1 MAVIETRAKVSIVD
15 GATSGLQ
22 NITNANERLTA
33 SLNRSGNAAKGFTTN
48 MKSLTLSNGVKSNMD
63 GFSTSI
69 EKTTKSAEGMNK
81 MLNRLVYSMA
91 RYTVIYNGIQKLGN
105 IWDTVIGGAYEY
117 GNMIETNRVGMAGI
131 LTSMMQINGQQLT
144 WNQSM
149 SMSSKIMTDLQN
161 ESLKTSAT
169 AGELIDTF
177 RALLG
182 PGLSAGMSIEQ
193 IEHFTTVGVN
203 AVKSLGLDGV
213 QLVQELRD
221 LVQGGIRP
229 ASSTLAT
236 ALGISDADIKKA
248 KASSE
253 GLYKFLMDRMKGF
266 EYSALATN
274 NTVKGRIDQITEGLQ
289 RGIAEGAEPLRKVYS
304 DALKEFGESI
314 VQVNK
319 QTKEWKVNPAFIQSV
334 NGLSETAINIG
345 KQVKEIGEV
354 AMPFVG
360 AIGNTAL
367 TLLGQASNHLG
378 MIAAIWAGFKI
389 SKYLKDFMQLLV
401 VSREERDLQT
411 GIGRTI
417 QGINDKINHRVE
429 KQKEALKKEKEEQE
443 WLEEENQLIDNAVL
457 SYEKMVSGISKSA
470 SETKTLND
478 LVESN
483 EASVTRL
490 AERWEAMGLKAG
502 TAATYQNMAIKALNG
517 GAGEKTVMKI
527 VEAGE
532 RAALMAKTQSD
543 SLKAQEERQKQVIEF
558 YEKQKTLI
566 NQIIQAEHNRKIQ
579 TVNTGESGL
588 LAITNM
594 AEKMRDPRTKA
605 EKAQAR
611 IDKYVSIPLTEGRG
625 KDQNGKTIYKW
636 QIESVKQLRAELEKL
651 NLEEEVVQVT
661 AEKFMD
667 SLKVGMKQSVKPVF
681 DQAIESAKLWN
692 EVLVT
697 NRQHIKQLTSAE
709 IEYMKYQTDANN
721 DNALGQKERM
731 AETLTVLTDR
741 FKNAG
746 MAAEEA
752 KLKAYEFVA
761 QIIQG
766 LKTIDQTS
774 FMSIDAVF
782 KQAGVSAEQYAQDL
796 VKAREQTVAL
806 EKANADAALEFNA
819 LSNAFKIGGEEAYQ
833 ATKKLIEE
841 SKELQAAL
849 NDRGA
854 AEQANAVYKEMAN
867 YLKQVADAKDA
878 ATLATREGM
887 EATKQAT
894 EAMKEHNKALETGKT
909 KAEIAGARL
918 SNLAGF
924 VSMAAMNF
932 SILTDIV
939 VANSES
945 EDEFAKSAAE
955 AAMQISMVA
964 MAVDGLI
971 GLLPALVK
979 GLKSAV
985 AWFKSFTLA
994 KATAALPAASL
1005 AAMGIG
1011 AAGTAVLY
1019 GAVDKY
1025 EQYSK
1030 GQLTLEN
1037 SFSDAELGGADVS
1050 AYKNLKIGGNAQNTD
1065 AINFAEMAVQE
1076 GNLAQQRSQIAMN
1089 AADSVMK
1096 QAGLNDL
1103 MKKPDGVSGASGSKG
1118 GKEELP
1124 EIAYTPAMA
1133 AAVRVLQATGN
1144 VYAAAAAGGNLIQE
1158 SGYGTENLR
1167 ADADNGTHK
1176 GAVQWGGERLE
1187 NLLTYSG
1194 GDWTDFSKQLDFM
1207 IHELTEDAVYK
1218 SVGDSLKGASSLSEA
1233 NKIWFERYEAAGDDT
1248 EGQRYNYAASLLSRL
1263 QLIAD
1268 GKATFGGKKYSA
1280 GDAEQQRMRRQKE
1293 LLDATVESI
1302 KDTKKLNETTASIT
1316 GQQTAYEKTMQ
1327 EAEDHLKQY
1336 KEQIERDKNLG
1347 VSETII
1353 NGLNKAM
1360 DDYRIAMEQKAKE
1373 AQQQETMGRYDDAI
1387 SSIQNRNLG
1396 YGEADAQRDELNS
1409 KLTEYRNYL
1418 EECLNDTALSYDQR
1432 IALENK
1438 LTSTIKQINDQSC
1451 YDYKEGWK
1459 QSITELSNTQ
1469 INWKDTFTSLF
1480 GDIESSLADCITS
1493 TGNFVTRM
1501 KSFFSNFASSVV
1513 KSIAQVISKMLVM
1526 KMITGLFG
1534 NIGGGSD
1541 DIDNRWLENFYHSR
1555 YGHFADYLHYATGG
1569 DATKGTWA
1577 MVGENGPEMLHFGQ
1591 DARVYNAHDTK
1602 GMFANSGGNANVQ
1615 IIVNNNTGTQ
1625 MEARHNASQDSTGKV
1640 LHQIILS
1647 TVGEALTT
1655 NEYGLRDAIAGVG

>member
-69 EKTTKSAEGMNK
+69 EKTTKSAESMNK

-105 IWDTVIGGAYEY
+105 IWDTVVGGAYEY

-182 PGLSAGMSIEQ
+182 PGLGAGMSIEQ

-266 EYSALATN
+266 EYSALETN

-304 DALKEFGESI
+304 EALKEFGESV

-345 KQVKEIGEV
+345 KQVKAIGEV
-354 AMPFVG
+354 AMPFVEG
-360 AIGNTAL
+360 IGSTAL

-378 MIAAIWAGFKI
+378 MIATIWAGFKI
-389 SKYLKDFMQLLV
+389 SKYLKDFVQLLV

-429 KQKEALKKEKEEQE
+429 KQKEALKKEKEEKE

-457 SYEKMVSGISKSA
+457 SYGKMVSSISKSA

-502 TAATYQNMAIKALNG
+502 TAATYQNMAVKALNG
-517 GAGEKTVMKI
+517 GASEKTVMKI

-543 SLKAQEERQKQVIEF
+543 NLKAQEERQKQVIEF
-558 YEKQKTLI
+558 YEKQKALI

-611 IDKYVSIPLTEGRG
+611 IDRYISIPLTEGRG

-709 IEYMKYQTDANN
+709 IEYMKYQADANN

-731 AETLTVLTDR
+731 AEALTTLTDR

-766 LKTIDQTS
+766 LKTIDQSS
-774 FMSIDAVF
+774 FLSIDAVF

-806 EKANADAALEFNA
+806 EKVNADAALEFNA

-878 ATLATREGM
+878 ATLATREEM

-894 EAMKEHNKALETGKT
+894 EAMKAHNKALETGKT
-909 KAEIAGARL
+909 KAEIAGAHL
-918 SNLAGF
+918 SKLAGF
-924 VSMAAMNF
+924 VSIASMNF

-939 VANSES
+939 VANSET

-971 GLLPALVK
+971 GLLPSLVK

-1005 AAMGIG
+1005 VAMGIG
-1011 AAGTAVLY
+1011 AAGAAILY

-1025 EQYSK
+1025 DQYSK
-1030 GQLTLEN
+1030 GQLTLGN

-1050 AYKNLKIGGNAQNTD
+1050 AYENVKIGGSAQNTD
-1065 AINFAEMAVQE
+1065 AINFAEMAAQE
-1076 GNLAQQRSQIAMN
+1076 GNLAQQRSKIAMN
-1089 AADSVMK
+1089 AAASVMK

-1103 MKKPDGVSGASGSKG
+1103 MKKSDEASGASGGKG

-1176 GAVQWGGERLE
+1176 GTVQWGGERLE
-1187 NLLTYSG
+1187 KLLTYSG

-1280 GDAEQQRMRRQKE
+1280 GDTEQQRMRRQKE

-1327 EAEDHLKQY
+1327 EAEDNLKQY

-1360 DDYRIAMEQKAKE
+1360 DNYRVAMEQKAKE
-1373 AQQQETMGRYDDAI
+1373 AQRQETMGRYDDAI

-1396 YGEADAQRDELNS
+1396 FGEVDAQRDELNS
-1409 KLTEYRNYL
+1409 KLIEYRNYL

-1432 IALENK
+1432 ITLENK
-1438 LTSTIKQINDQSC
+1438 LASTIKQINDQSC

-1459 QSITELSNTQ
+1459 QAITELSNTQ

-1480 GDIESSLADCITS
+1480 DDIESSLADCITS

-1534 NIGGGSD
+1534 GIGGGSGTSFFSTLGFSSGGLSTG
-1541 DIDNRWLENFYHSR
+1541 I
-1555 YGHFADYLHYATGG
+1555 HFATGG
-1569 DATKGTWA
+1569 DASKGTWA

-1602 GMFANSGGNANVQ
+1602 GMFANSGGNTNVQ
-1615 IIVNNNTGTQ
+1615 IVVNNNTGTQ
-1625 MEARHNASQDSTGKV
+1625 MEARHNASQDSTGKI